1 MELALAYA
9 PDRVIPVPAERV
21 SPSERAAW
29 ARRAAEDFT
38 RETGAHSDVAARV
51 EAALVE
57 VAAQAD
63 DDRRLL
69 LVVGVDGG
77 VVAPLMISVITHELS
92 RQEQAD
98 FLWSNTAILPVTPR
112 LTETDALGTGFS
124 STLAQRE
131 NGLDFATRRWIFFG
145 DGATVCAMLGPVV
158 PYGLAFVEPF
168 AEAVLAS
175 ASLSG
180 FVPRADPERLDELVS
195 AVVRPG
201 DDWVLKV

>member
-1 MELALAYA
+1 MDLALSYA
-9 PDRVIPVPAERV
+9 PDRIIPIPGERL
-21 SPSERAAW
+21 SPQEQVTW
-29 ARRAAEDFT
+29 ARQTAEDFA
-38 RETGAHSDVAARV
+38 RDAGAHSTVAAQI
-51 EAALVE
+51 ETALLA

-98 FLWSNTAILPVTPR
+98 FLWSSTAILPVTPR

-145 DGATVCAMLGPVV
+145 EGTTVCAMLGPVV
-158 PYGLAFVEPF
+158 PYGMAFVEPF
-168 AEAVLAS
+168 AEAVLTT
-175 ASLSG
+175 ASLSD
-180 FVPRADPERLDELVS
+180 FVPRSDPERLEELVS

-201 DDWVLKV
+201 DDWVLNG

>member
-1 MELALAYA
+1 MELEITYA
-9 PDRVIPVPAERV
+9 PDRVIPVPAERL
-21 SPSERAAW
+21 SPQEQQAW
-29 ARRAAEDFT
+29 ARQAAADFT
-38 RETGAHSDVAARV
+38 RDAGAHSATVAPI
-51 EAALVE
+51 EDALRAVMAG
-57 VAAQAD
+57 VD

-69 LVVGVDGG
+69 LIVGVDGG

-112 LTETDALGTGFS
+112 LTETESLGTGFS

-145 DGATVCAMLGPVV
+145 EGATVCAMLGPVV
-158 PYGLAFVEPF
+158 PYGMAFVEPF
-168 AEAVLAS
+168 AEAALAS
-175 ASLSG
+175 ATLSG
-180 FVPRADPERLDELVS
+180 FTPRVDQERLDELVA

-201 DDWVLKV
+201 DDWVLNV

>member
-1 MELALAYA
+1 MELAIAYA
-9 PDRVIPVPAERV
+9 PDRIIPI
-21 SPSERAAW
+21 PSERLSPQEQAAW
-29 ARRAAEDFT
+29 ARQAAAEFARATD
-38 RETGAHSDVAARV
+38 AHSDVAAQI
-51 EAALVE
+51 EAALAS

-69 LVVGVDGG
+69 LVVGIDGG

-112 LTETDALGTGFS
+112 LTETDSLGTGFS
-124 STLAQRE
+124 TTLAQRE

-145 DGATVCAMLGPVV
+145 EGATVCAMLGPVV

-168 AEAVLAS
+168 AEAALAS
-175 ASLSG
+175 TSLTG
-180 FVPRADPERLDELVS
+180 FVPRVDPARLDELVA

-201 DDWVLKV
+201 DDWVLNV